1 MFTQN
6 VLSPVDK
13 VLLRMNGIQLQ
24 IVEKIIKKE
33 VGNKKVLCCY
43 IKEPTFCMDGNTK
56 LTREKSKRKCMA
68 TGLGINGIPFHIIFW
83 AKYFK
88 REKPKSGENKNKR
101 FDYDFLYKDKQV
113 LHYSKQV
120 CEKIIKFHLNNYDN
134 ADIVELLKECYGVE
148 TSKTEVRRM
157 IKHKHNNVNIPKIE
171 VKTLGVDEM
180 KVNGINRMCTVLLDL
195 DRDLPLGIIKRKTAE
210 RLGVLIK
217 KVREKGINLDNVNII
232 VRDLYNK
239 WDTVLKEEFG
249 DTITIAVDKFHAV
262 GRVQK
267 RLYANV
273 YVSIRNEYRAK
284 AVAMEEEVLKKKMN

>member
-134 ADIVELLKECYGVE
+134 ADIVELLKECYESVE
-148 TSKTEVRRM
+148 K
-157 IKHKHNNVNIPKIE
+157 
-171 VKTLGVDEM
+171 L
-180 KVNGINRMCTVLLDL
+180 
-195 DRDLPLGIIKRKTAE
+195 
-210 RLGVLIK
+210 
-217 KVREKGINLDNVNII
+217 
-232 VRDLYNK
+232 
-239 WDTVLKEEFG
+239 
-249 DTITIAVDKFHAV
+249 
-262 GRVQK
+262 
-267 RLYANV
+267 
-273 YVSIRNEYRAK
+273 
-284 AVAMEEEVLKKKMN
+284 